1 MGLLFFTF
9 IIMHFRQ
16 DPLITKHL
24 VETQGS
30 FTHTYNGKE
39 YDVNPDTLG
48 LLDEKTLQSI
58 STRLSKLYPKPP
70 AKLNI
75 SRDEGK
81 ASISVAPGYDDRV
94 VEKINKEILIEKE
107 LKRLATTEIL
117 VEDKL
122 HYPRVFMKLLS
133 QPHLAL
139 EEKRLVPDE
148 KTELYLYVDE
158 AVGYNDR
165 DNGFHNT
172 MVKVAKK
179 IKGITVYASCML
191 RFDGDYYWEHI
202 IKNVPK
208 GKTVLVFTQGC
219 GGTIG
224 QPPKG
229 YNIHFCTHFKHGYN
243 CGCGTIRTHESHE
256 KLFKFHY
263 GLDTPETLKS
273 LVIK

>member
-1 MGLLFFTF
+1 
-9 IIMHFRQ
+9 MHFRQ

-24 VETQGS
+24 GETGGE
-30 FTHTYNGKE
+30 FTHKYNGKE
-39 YDVNPDTLG
+39 YTITPNTVG
-48 LLDEKTLQSI
+48 LLDEKTIQSV
-58 STRLSKLYPKPP
+58 STRLRKLYPPP
-70 AKLNI
+70 PRSI
-75 SRDEGK
+75 SQKRGKGK
-81 ASISVAPGYDDRV
+81 ADGAEKAPGFDDRT
-94 VEKINKEILIEKE
+94 VEKTAKEILIERE
-107 LKRLATTEIL
+107 LKRLATTEVL

-148 KTELYLYVDE
+148 KTELYLYVDPS
-158 AVGYNDR
+158 VGYNQK
-165 DNGFHNT
+165 DNGFHHT
-172 MVKVAKK
+172 MVKVAEK
-179 IKGITVYASCML
+179 IKGIKVYSKWML
-191 RFDGDYYWEHI
+191 RFDEGYYWDHM
-202 IKNVPK
+202 KKHVPK

-229 YNIHFCTHFKHGYN
+229 YNIHFCTHFKHGDN
-243 CGCGTIRTHESHE
+243 CGCGTIREHEKE
-256 KLFKFHY
+256 GKLFKFHY

>member
-1 MGLLFFTF
+1 
-9 IIMHFRQ
+9 MHFRQ

-24 VETQGS
+24 AETQGS

-39 YDVNPDTLG
+39 YNVNPDTVG

-58 STRLSKLYPKPP
+58 STRLSKLYPKSPT
-70 AKLNI
+70 KRKM
-75 SRDEGK
+75 SRGKGK
-81 ASISVAPGYDDRV
+81 ANSSGAPGFDDKV
-94 VEKINKEILIEKE
+94 VKTTDKEILIEKE

-158 AVGYNDR
+158 AVSYNSK
-165 DNGFHNT
+165 DNGFHHT
-172 MVKVAKK
+172 MVNVAKK
-179 IKGITVYASCML
+179 IKGITVYSGCML
-191 RFDGDYYWEHI
+191 RIDGDYYWDHI

-219 GGTIG
+219 GGAYG
-224 QPPKG
+224 LPPKG
-229 YNIHFCTHFKHGYN
+229 YNIHFCTHFKHGEN
-243 CGCGTIRTHESHE
+243 CGCSTIRQHENE
-256 KLFKFHY
+256 GKLFKFHY